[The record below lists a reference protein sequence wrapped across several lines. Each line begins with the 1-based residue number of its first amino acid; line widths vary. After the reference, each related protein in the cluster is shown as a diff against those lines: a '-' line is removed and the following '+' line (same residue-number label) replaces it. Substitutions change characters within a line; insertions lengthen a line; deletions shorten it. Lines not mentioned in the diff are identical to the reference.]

1 MNFLQAFNFLL
12 DARLR
17 SVAESWAPRCD
28 LKPTMGFHQQLD
40 FAKCRG
46 NDVLGR
52 DEILLCLGTV
62 KRDLEA
68 LVGRQVYK
76 SGAWS

>member
-1 MNFLQAFNFLL
+1 M
-12 DARLR
+12 
-17 SVAESWAPRCD
+17 
-28 LKPTMGFHQQLD
+28 
-40 FAKCRG
+40 
-46 NDVLGR
+46 GR